1 MRRKWRI
8 LTYKPS
14 RTGSL
19 KVLLTNDDGYEA
31 PGIRF
36 LHQAMSLRHEVV
48 VVAPKEEQSGVGHGF
63 TYKRPLVCA
72 SIPHELGMQGFSVS
86 GSPSDCVKIAIAELL
101 PWKPDVV
108 VSGLNAGDN
117 TGIAAFYSGTVAGAR
132 EGAFWRIPSY
142 AFSVAIGGE
151 KHMEQYSRMAVN
163 IMRRL
168 NQQHHVG
175 FDPERAKTF
184 FNVNFPS
191 LDPAKAKATKYTRQS
206 LAFYKDRYEVRTTG
220 SGETEYLLT
229 GELVDV
235 EKSNQFDA
243 RAISE
248 GYITITPL
256 SYDSTQVGVL
266 NEMTY
271 DAELDWHVQESLL

>member
-1 MRRKWRI
+1 
-8 LTYKPS
+8 
-14 RTGSL
+14 
-19 KVLLTNDDGYEA
+19 
-31 PGIRF
+31 
-36 LHQAMSLRHEVV
+36 
-48 VVAPKEEQSGVGHGF
+48 VGHGF

-72 SIPHELGMQGFSVS
+72 KIPDKLGIHGFSVS

-151 KHMEQYSRMAVN
+151 KHMEQYSRVSVN
-163 IMRRL
+163 IL
-168 NQQHHVG
+168 KELHNLHHT
-175 FDPERAKTF
+175 DPEHTKTF

-191 LDPAKAKATKYTRQS
+191 VEPSKARATKFTRQS
-206 LAFYKDRYEVRTTG
+206 LAFYKDSYEKRTTK
-220 SGETEYLLT
+220 SGESEYLLT
-229 GELVDV
+229 GELVEV
-235 EKSNQFDA
+235 EKSSQFDA

-266 NEMTY
+266 NNMTY